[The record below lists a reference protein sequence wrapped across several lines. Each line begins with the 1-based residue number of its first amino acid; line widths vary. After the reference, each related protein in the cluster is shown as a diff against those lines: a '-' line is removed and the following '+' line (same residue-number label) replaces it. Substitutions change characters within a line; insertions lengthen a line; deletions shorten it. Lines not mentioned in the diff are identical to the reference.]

1 MKLNRYT
8 LLTFVA
14 LLVIVVALPFYAAQ
28 ERQRQRA
35 AQTRLHQA
43 YTADAGILYL
53 NNCVA
58 CHGLDGAGIGANP
71 PLNTAA
77 LATADEQLL
86 FQTIAH
92 PPHGSGMS
100 AWHTTTHTPL
110 NAYQVTQLVT
120 LLRVGNW
127 SNVQAIAANQNL
139 AAPDLPPPD
148 VETAFLEEVTAGDPH
163 QCAACHEEPEVHNA
177 RFGLDCVR
185 CHTLQAWQPA
195 LLARHTFSLDH
206 GSAASL
212 TCDTCHVDTYV
223 SQTCYGCHDH
233 QVAQMESVHT
243 AFDITVLEPCA
254 ACHPTGV
261 PGEAEHMAIKTSGH

>member
-8 LLTFVA
+8 FLTLA
-14 LLVIVVALPFYAAQ
+14 GLLLVVIALPFYATQEQQRLRVAQ
-28 ERQRQRA
+28 I
-35 AQTRLHQA
+35 RLHQA

-58 CHGLDGAGIGANP
+58 CHGLDGTGVGANP
-71 PLNTAA
+71 PLKGLDTAS
-77 LATADEQLL
+77 EELL

-92 PPHGSGMS
+92 PPHGSGMA
-100 AWHTTTHTPL
+100 AWHTATHTPL
-110 NAYQVTQLVT
+110 NAYEVTQLVA
-120 LLRVGNW
+120 LLRTGNW
-127 SNVQAIAANQNL
+127 GDVQAAARNENIS
-139 AAPDLPPPD
+139 APSLPPLD

-195 LLARHTFSLDH
+195 LLARHTFPLDH
-206 GSAASL
+206 GSEASL
-212 TCDTCHVDTYV
+212 TCDTCHLDTYV

-233 QVAQMESVHT
+233 QPTEMVSVHADAEIT
-243 AFDITVLEPCA
+243 ALEPCA
-254 ACHPTGV
+254 SCHPTGV
-261 PGEAEHMAIKTSGH
+261 PGEADHMIVKTSGQ